1 MDSFDDLDLDYFYD
15 QCFNSES
22 NQQCFPVECPD
33 SSVQTLSPY
42 NTFTSGFMAPKAS
55 NSASLTSSQIISF
68 QSFKAPAFASHQIY
82 NLENSDVKSKVAAF
96 ARNTSQAQGHVAAE
110 RKRREK
116 LTQKFIA
123 LSAIVPGLKKM
134 DKASVLG
141 DAIKYVKQLQERVQT
156 LEDYAA
162 QKKTESAFLVKRSI
176 LIAEDDDDSNECS
189 LSNCD
194 QPLPHIEARVSGKD
208 VLIRIHCDKH
218 SGCAATI
225 LSELDKY
232 HLTVQGSS
240 FLPFGNNILDITIV
254 AQMNQGNCMTPKDLI
269 ESLRQSL
276 RAFI

>member
-15 QCFNSES
+15 HQYFNSES
-22 NQQCFPVECPD
+22 NQQCFPLGCAD
-33 SSVQTLSPY
+33 SSIQTLSPN
-42 NTFTSGFMAPKAS
+42 NTFASGFMAPKDS
-55 NSASLTSSQIISF
+55 NSASLTNSQIISF
-68 QSFKAPAFASHQIY
+68 QSFKAPAFASHQFY
-82 NLENSDVKSKVAAF
+82 NLQNSDVKSKVATF

-156 LEDYAA
+156 LEDCAA

-176 LIAEDDDDSNECS
+176 LIFEDDDSNECS
-189 LSNCD
+189 MSNCD

-208 VLIRIHCDKH
+208 VLIRINCDKH
-218 SGCAATI
+218 SGCTSTI
-225 LSELDKY
+225 LGELDKY

-254 AQMNQGNCMTPKDLI
+254 AQVNK
-269 ESLRQSL
+269 
-276 RAFI
+276 

>member
-1 MDSFDDLDLDYFYD
+1 MDSFDDLDLDYFCHQY
-15 QCFNSES
+15 FNSES
-22 NQQCFPVECPD
+22 NQQCFPVQCSD
-33 SSVQTLSPY
+33 SSVQTLNPY

-68 QSFKAPAFASHQIY
+68 QSFKAPAFASHQLY
-82 NLENSDVKSKVAAF
+82 NLENSDVKSKVATF

-156 LEDYAA
+156 LEEYAA

-176 LIAEDDDDSNECS
+176 LIAEDDDSNECS

-208 VLIRIHCDKH
+208 VLIRIHCDKQ
-218 SGCAATI
+218 SGRVATI

-240 FLPFGNNILDITIV
+240 ILPFGNNILDITIV
-254 AQMNQGNCMTPKDLI
+254 AQVNK
-269 ESLRQSL
+269 
-276 RAFI
+276 